1 MRKFILL
8 FSIFICCQFVF
19 ANETRWRINLNTNWK
34 FQTKILTDAP
44 ASVDYADETWTTIN
58 IPHTWNN
65 TDAQDGG
72 NNYLRTIGW
81 YRKSLPWNDSFQGK
95 KLYIEFLGACLQAE
109 CFVNGKSVGNHKGG
123 YTAFRFDI
131 TAQMQQGNNIIA
143 VKVDNRLSEEIKQI
157 KERRDRLLS
166 FVQQSKKAIESL
178 LNGQ

>member
-19 ANETRWRINLNTNWK
+19 ANEIRWRINLNTNWK

-44 ASVDYADETWTTIN
+44 ASVDYADETWTTVN
-58 IPHTWNN
+58 IPHTWNS

-131 TAQMQQGNNIIA
+131 TAQII
-143 VKVDNRLSEEIKQI
+143 
-157 KERRDRLLS
+157 LL
-166 FVQQSKKAIESL
+166 L
-178 LNGQ
+178 